1 MDERRSRLGASN
13 LVIPIVVIVFIII
26 VVALRM
32 LGRGEESATE
42 AEGDSA
48 AAATAAPAGPDA
60 GAAAVPVTAEQL
72 QAAPQQFENRVV
84 TVTLP
89 VASPVGTQAFFLDV
103 PRSPFLVKIGEA
115 LAAQGQA
122 IPTGTVTVE
131 GPLLAMT
138 DSTRQDWVA
147 KGLVPQQD
155 QVLVEFATHFI
166 EARSIRPAAAPAP

>member
-1 MDERRSRLGASN
+1 MGDRRSRLGASN
-13 LVIPIVVIVFIII
+13 LAIPIVVIVFIII
-26 VVALRM
+26 VVALNM
-32 LGRGEESATE
+32 LGRGDESATE

-48 AAATAAPAGPDA
+48 APAAAAPAGP
-60 GAAAVPVTAEQL
+60 GAPVAVTAEQL
-72 QAAPQQFENRVV
+72 QSAPQQFENRVV

-103 PRSPFLVKIGEA
+103 PRSPFLVKISEA

-122 IPTGTVTVE
+122 MPTGTVTVE

-166 EARSIRPAAAPAP
+166 EARSIQPATAPAP